1 MAPRKLLS
9 GLDGAVAAELGLEA
23 AGFCGGGE
31 EEIAAGDALLQIG
44 GQCGVL
50 AGILAALIC
59 MLGGIALW
67 WNAGF
72 LWKGI
77 RHQEARL
84 ATDRGSLCQL
94 LVPPGSAV
102 RAGADQVELKG
113 RDELLA
119 DIGESGHGHWE

>member
-84 ATDRGSLCQL
+84 ATDRGRL
-94 LVPPGSAV
+94 
-102 RAGADQVELKG
+102 
-113 RDELLA
+113 
-119 DIGESGHGHWE
+119 